1 MVLKPDFRRPVVHD
15 VWVEKYRPKSLVDVV
30 GQEETVGRLKAY
42 VETQS
47 VPHMMFAGPPGTGKT
62 TCAIALAKD
71 LYGDNWSGRFLELNA
86 SDERG
91 IGVVRGKIKEFA
103 RVSTTDRTGFKIV
116 FLDEADALTHDAQS
130 ALRRTME
137 KYTQTTRFILS
148 CNYSSKIIDPIQ
160 SRCAVF
166 RFRPLTVDQVKAYIR
181 NIAKEEGVD
190 VTQDG
195 VDALVFV
202 AKGDLRRV
210 VNTLQVAA
218 ALGEKVDAD
227 AIYKTT
233 STARPDE
240 VKKLLETALD
250 GDFMAARNNLDN
262 LLIEYGLSGED
273 VIRQIHRSVFDLTI
287 DDRLKVTLI
296 DKVGEAEFRMV
307 EGANERIQIEALLA
321 HFVLAG
327 SQ

>member
-1 MVLKPDFRRPVVHD
+1 MKD
-15 VWVEKYRPKSLVDVV
+15 VWVEKYRPRTLADVV
-30 GQEETVGRLKAY
+30 GQEETVERLKAY
-42 VETQS
+42 VAARNI
-47 VPHMMFAGPPGTGKT
+47 PHLMFAGPPGTGKT
-62 TCAIALAKD
+62 TSAIALARD
-71 LYGDNWSGRFLELNA
+71 LFGDDWSGKFLELNA

-103 RVSTTDRTGFKIV
+103 RVGTADAQGFKIV

-137 KYTQTTRFILS
+137 KYTATTRFILS

-166 RFRPLTVDQVKAYIR
+166 RFRPLMQDQVKKYVR
-181 NIAKEEGVD
+181 KIAKEEKIEI
-190 VTQDG
+190 TADG
-195 VDALVFV
+195 VEALLFV
-202 AKGDLRRV
+202 AKGDLRRT

-218 ALGEKVDAD
+218 ALGGAVNDEAV
-227 AIYKTT
+227 YKTT
-233 STARPDE
+233 STARPEE

-250 GDFMAARNNLDN
+250 GDFMAARNILDN

-273 VIRQIHRSVFDLTI
+273 VIRQIHRTVFDLTI
-287 DDRLKVTLI
+287 PDRQKVHLV
-296 DKVGEAEFRMV
+296 DKVGECEFRMV

-321 HFVLAG
+321 QFVLAG
-327 SQ
+327 SVK

>member
-1 MVLKPDFRRPVVHD
+1 MVLKADVGRGDVQD
-15 VWVEKYRPKSLVDVV
+15 VWVEKYRPQSLEDVV
-30 GQEETVGRLKAY
+30 GQEEAVGRLKAY
-42 VETQS
+42 VKSGS
-47 VPHMMFAGPPGTGKT
+47 VPHLMFAGPPGTGKT
-62 TCAIALAKD
+62 TSAIALAKD
-71 LYGDNWSGRFLELNA
+71 LWGDDWRGRFLELNA

-137 KYTQTTRFILS
+137 RYTQTTRFILS

-166 RFRPLTVDQVKAYIR
+166 RFRPLTVDQVKAFIR
-181 NIAKEEGVD
+181 KIAKNEDIE
-190 VTQDG
+190 VTSDG
-195 VDALVFV
+195 VDALVFI

-210 VNTLQVAA
+210 VNTLQVAT

-250 GDFMAARNNLDN
+250 GDFMAARNLLDG
-262 LLIEYGLSGED
+262 LLIDYGLSGED
-273 VIRQIHRSVFDLTI
+273 VIRQVHRSVFDLTI

-296 DKVGEAEFRMV
+296 DKVGEVEFRMV

>member
-1 MVLKPDFRRPVVHD
+1 MVLKAHSGRPLVQD
-15 VWVEKYRPKSLVDVV
+15 VWVEKYRPQSLSDVV
-30 GQEETVGRLKAY
+30 GQEEAVGRLKAY
-42 VETQS
+42 VETGN
-47 VPHMMFAGPPGTGKT
+47 VPHLMFAGPPGTGKT
-62 TCAIALAKD
+62 TSAIALAKD
-71 LYGDNWSGRFLELNA
+71 LWGEDWRSRFLELNA

-91 IGVVRGKIKEFA
+91 IGVVRGKIKDFA
-103 RVSTTDRTGFKIV
+103 KVATTDRMGFKIV

-137 KYTQTTRFILS
+137 RYTQTTRFILS

-166 RFRPLTVDQVKAYIR
+166 RFRPLTVDQVKSYIR
-181 NIAKEEGVD
+181 KIAKEENVE
-190 VTQDG
+190 VTSDG

-202 AKGDLRRV
+202 AKGDLRRT
-210 VNTLQVAA
+210 VNTLQVAS

-250 GDFMAARNNLDN
+250 GDFMAARNLLDG
-262 LLIEYGLSGED
+262 LLIDYGLSGED
-273 VIRQIHRSVFDLTI
+273 VIRQVHRSIFDLTI

-296 DKVGEAEFRMV
+296 DRVGEVEFRMV

>member
-1 MVLKPDFRRPVVHD
+1 MKD
-15 VWVEKYRPKSLVDVV
+15 VWVEKYRPRTLADVV
-30 GQEETVGRLKAY
+30 GQEETVERLKAY
-42 VETQS
+42 VQARNI
-47 VPHMMFAGPPGTGKT
+47 PHLMFAGPPGTGKT
-62 TCAIALAKD
+62 TSAIALARD
-71 LYGDNWSGRFLELNA
+71 LYGEDWAGRFLELNA

-103 RVSTTDRTGFKIV
+103 RVGTADTQGFKIV

-137 KYTQTTRFILS
+137 KYTATTRFVLS

-166 RFRPLTVDQVKAYIR
+166 RFRPLTQEQVKKYVR
-181 NIAKEEGVD
+181 KIAKAENVEI
-190 VTQDG
+190 TAEG
-195 VDALVFV
+195 VDALLFV
-202 AKGDLRRV
+202 AKGDLRRT

-218 ALGEKVDAD
+218 ALGGPVTDESV
-227 AIYKTT
+227 YKTT
-233 STARPDE
+233 STARPEE
-240 VKKLLETALD
+240 VKRLLETALN
-250 GDFMAARNNLDN
+250 GDFMASRNVLDN

-273 VIRQIHRSVFDLTI
+273 VIRQIHRTVFDLTI
-287 DDRLKVTLI
+287 PDKQKVQLV
-296 DKVGEAEFRMV
+296 DKVGEIEFRMV

-327 SQ
+327 QSK